1 MRKLHSASY
10 KAGLQLGGI
19 DMNKQEVE
27 YLRKQ
32 LQNEKEFYERTL
44 ALLDE
49 IHITGLNGRAR
60 LVVETVQEN
69 LRIVKRKLGEE

>member
-1 MRKLHSASY
+1 
-10 KAGLQLGGI
+10 
-19 DMNKQEVE
+19 MNKQEVE